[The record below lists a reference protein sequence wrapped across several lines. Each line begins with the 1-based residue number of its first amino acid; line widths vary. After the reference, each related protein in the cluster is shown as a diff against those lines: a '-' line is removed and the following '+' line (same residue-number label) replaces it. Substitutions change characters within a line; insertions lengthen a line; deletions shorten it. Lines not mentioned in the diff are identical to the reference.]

1 MVGYLRPSER
11 GQPARP
17 VSSGE
22 VPRKLNSIVDTL
34 SPKLCPWGASE
45 AAQTREPARFWP
57 GCSASVMT
65 TGHDTEVQAL
75 TPPPLL
81 TVGYEGRS
89 VAEVVAALVKQS
101 VSLVV
106 DVRLTPLSRK
116 PGLSKRRLGEHLAAV
131 GINYL
136 HLPALGNPRDN
147 RDGFRAGT
155 AASRARFIG
164 LLKEPLAERS
174 LAEIVEHAAC
184 ETVALLCFE
193 ADPMRC
199 HRHLISDAVVR
210 LVGHSPS
217 VHV

>member
-1 MVGYLRPSER
+1 MALWVNTER
-11 GQPARP
+11 ISA
-17 VSSGE
+17 
-22 VPRKLNSIVDTL
+22 DD
-34 SPKLCPWGASE
+34 
-45 AAQTREPARFWP
+45 RELARFRP
-57 GCSASVMT
+57 GCSASVTT
-65 TGHDTEVQAL
+65 TGHDAEMQVL

-89 VAEVVAALVKQS
+89 VAEVVAALAEQS

-131 GINYL
+131 GIDYL

-155 AASRARFIG
+155 VASRARFIG
-164 LLKEPLAERS
+164 LLKEPAAERS
-174 LAEIVEHAAC
+174 LVEIIEHAAR